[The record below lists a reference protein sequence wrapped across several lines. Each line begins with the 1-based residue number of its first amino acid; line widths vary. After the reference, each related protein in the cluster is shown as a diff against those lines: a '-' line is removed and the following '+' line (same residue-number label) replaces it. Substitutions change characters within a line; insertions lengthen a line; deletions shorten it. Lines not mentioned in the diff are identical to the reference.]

1 MSAADLITLAQ
12 IALTLAC
19 ATLGVLALYLEIDP

>member
-1 MSAADLITLAQ
+1 MTHHDLVTLAQ
-12 IALTLAC
+12 IAMTLAC